1 METLGAVISV
11 RQTGLALS
19 RYAHAVMNTR
29 HGRVAA
35 AAATEAAARGMS
47 MAFSTNEH
55 CIWCAKGV
63 SSGISVFRR
72 CWGGGTDVCS
82 KNPSPHPRMAPYVSN
97 LASISETAPRKGES
111 TPRKRGQD
119 SALCI
124 KSSDISAKDATHAGS
139 FPFAAAREDFI
150 QTLYQVMER
159 VL

>member
-1 METLGAVISV
+1 METLDAVISI
-11 RQTGLALS
+11 RQTDLALS
-19 RYAHAVMNTR
+19 RDAHAVINTNKGMQEVC
-29 HGRVAA
+29 HQAFLCCDAVGEVARMF
-35 AAATEAAARGMS
+35 ARR
-47 MAFSTNEH
+47 T
-55 CIWCAKGV
+55 
-63 SSGISVFRR
+63 
-72 CWGGGTDVCS
+72 
-82 KNPSPHPRMAPYVSN
+82 HPRMAPYVSN
-97 LASISETAPRKGES
+97 LACISDTAPRKGES

>member
-1 METLGAVISV
+1 MGGVKVETLGAVISV

-19 RYAHAVMNTR
+19 RDAHAVINTK
-29 HGRVAA
+29 
-35 AAATEAAARGMS
+35 
-47 MAFSTNEH
+47 
-55 CIWCAKGV
+55 KGV
-63 SSGISVFRR
+63 QKVCHQAFLCCDAVGEVARMFARR
-72 CWGGGTDVCS
+72 T
-82 KNPSPHPRMAPYVSN
+82 HPRMAPYVSN